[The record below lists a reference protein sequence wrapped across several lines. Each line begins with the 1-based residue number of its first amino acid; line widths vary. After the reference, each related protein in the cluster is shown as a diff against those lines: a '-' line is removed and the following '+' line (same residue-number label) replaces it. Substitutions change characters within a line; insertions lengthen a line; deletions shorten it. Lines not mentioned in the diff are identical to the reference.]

1 MASEIIGLANLQ
13 KAVKEN
19 LIAYHN
25 YLINDAAACDDEC
38 EYEYAQQRLNQ
49 ADELY
54 PVMSEVLKLLDS
66 LTPFKE

>member
-1 MASEIIGLANLQ
+1 MSSETIGLANLQ

-66 LTPFKE
+66 LAPFRE